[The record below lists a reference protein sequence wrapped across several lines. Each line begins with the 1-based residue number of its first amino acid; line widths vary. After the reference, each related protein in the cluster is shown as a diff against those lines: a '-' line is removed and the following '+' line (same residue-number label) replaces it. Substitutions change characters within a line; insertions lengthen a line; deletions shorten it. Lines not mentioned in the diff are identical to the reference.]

1 MPTSRA
7 RAPRPDVRTA
17 AVAPPSRPDVVLY
30 DGVCGLC
37 NGLVRF
43 VLPRD
48 RGGRFRF
55 AALQSPAAHAILT
68 RHGKDAAAL
77 DTVYVAVPDP
87 RGGERLLS
95 KSRAVLHLLRGL
107 GAPWSAAALAAPVPT
122 RLLDAGYDLIARYRY
137 RIFGRSEACLMPRP
151 EWRDR
156 FLDAGG

>member
-1 MPTSRA
+1 M
-7 RAPRPDVRTA
+7 
-17 AVAPPSRPDVVLY
+17 APPPRPDVVLY

-48 RGGRFRF
+48 RAGRFRF
-55 AALQSPAAHAILT
+55 AALQSPAAHAILA
-68 RHGKDAAAL
+68 RHGQDAAAL

-87 RGGERLLS
+87 RGGERLLA

-107 GAPWSAAALAAPVPT
+107 GAPWSAAVLAAPLPT
-122 RLLDAGYDLIARYRY
+122 RLLDAGYDLVARHRY
-137 RIFGRSEACLMPRP
+137 RIFGRSEACPLPRP